1 SMGHL
6 VAAGAVERAVD
17 TLTRRWVGLLVDN
30 QATAV
35 AQWCAGL
42 PDSVA
47 EDPRLLL
54 VWACAEDIIGEHR
67 VARTRFARATRLAAR
82 SGPDGGT
89 GAVLPLARL
98 ILVDDQA
105 EALRACA
112 DVHELLATPQAVD
125 RREQAPVLFL
135 LGWNELRLQV
145 FPGLGQELLSAAARE
160 AGALGDLALER
171 RALSHLASAAAWSG
185 NHRRAREILDR
196 LAAQRDPPTVT
207 GAYFGGGGGALAAGC
222 MAYWSADYATAH
234 RELIRAIE
242 SGSSGMSFTG
252 VARMM
257 LALNAAASQD
267 PALRRRAAAEL
278 QGLPHGDVHGVD
290 WAVFRDTAV
299 AVLDEAAGHR
309 ARAVALAERHAGT
322 VDRPFVG
329 VALSGILRRAGD
341 PVAALHLLA
350 HHRAFSGIS
359 YVRVVTRA
367 TAALVHKHRG
377 EPDVA
382 HELCESALDTAMA
395 EDIRAPF
402 CDGDL
407 EMRLLLADHL
417 SRRTRH
423 EGFITACLT
432 MSPAGSVLE
441 TLSEREGDVF
451 RLLQTSRTIREI
463 AEELYVSV
471 NTVKTH
477 QRAIYRKLG
486 VQSRREAQRVAP

>member
-1 SMGHL
+1 
-6 VAAGAVERAVD
+6 V
-17 TLTRRWVGLLVDN
+17 
-30 QATAV
+30 
-35 AQWCAGL
+35 
-42 PDSVA
+42 
-47 EDPRLLL
+47 
-54 VWACAEDIIGEHR
+54 
-67 VARTRFARATRLAAR
+67 
-82 SGPDGGT
+82 
-89 GAVLPLARL
+89 
-98 ILVDDQA
+98 
-105 EALRACA
+105 
-112 DVHELLATPQAVD
+112 LATPGAVD
-125 RREQAPVLFL
+125 RRDQAPALFL

-145 FPGLGQELLSAAARE
+145 FPALGQELLSASARE

-171 RALSHLASAAAWSG
+171 RALSHLASAAAWGG

-196 LAAQRDPPTVT
+196 LATQREIPTPV
-207 GAYFGGGGGALAAGC
+207 GAYYGGGGGALAAGC
-222 MAYWSADYATAH
+222 LAYWSADYATAD

-242 SGSSGMSFTG
+242 SGGPRMSFTG
-252 VARMM
+252 VARMV
-257 LALNAAASQD
+257 LALNAAAAQD
-267 PALRRRAAAEL
+267 PAMRRRAAAEL

-299 AVLDEAAGHR
+299 AALDEAAGHR
-309 ARAVALAERHAGT
+309 ARAVAIAERNAGAA
-322 VDRPFVG
+322 DRPFVG

-341 PVAALHLLA
+341 PVGALHLLA
-350 HHRAFSGIS
+350 HHRALSGIS

-377 EPDVA
+377 EPDLA
-382 HELCESALDTAMA
+382 HELCESALDTAVA

-407 EMRLLLADHL
+407 DMRLLLADHL

-432 MSPAGSVLE
+432 RSPVGGVLE
-441 TLSEREGDVF
+441 ALSEREKDVF

-463 AEELYVSV
+463 AEDLCVSV